1 MWEGPGARE
10 AMGISP
16 RLSALFS
23 SFLFLNLFF
32 IDIVELYKCHKI
44 LCTQSIQTEKKA
56 NLNILTR
63 LKHAKDPMILTLK
76 NNMLMVSNLPTLY
89 HHKNV
94 SKIQLEIWWT

>member
-44 LCTQSIQTEKKA
+44 LCTQSIQTEKKSK
-56 NLNILTR
+56 
-63 LKHAKDPMILTLK
+63 LKYINQIKACKR
-76 NNMLMVSNLPTLY
+76 SNDTY
-89 HHKNV
+89 IK
-94 SKIQLEIWWT
+94 E